1 MGAERE
7 GPAQREGEVGR
18 VTDLPKPI
26 SRVGTSAAGKRR
38 LVLLAVL
45 AGASLIDAGPAQA
58 YCSQSLN
65 QMITLKGLYQPVPW
79 GMAYGANQSAEF
91 MLVTKCN
98 GQSVRIDVVRP
109 AGGMPICRLTGRVL
123 VQGVLSMSGAAGYG
137 DFSIVNPVLVQ
148 CQ

>member
-1 MGAERE
+1 M
-7 GPAQREGEVGR
+7 
-18 VTDLPKPI
+18 
-26 SRVGTSAAGKRR
+26 RR
-38 LVLLAVL
+38 RFAPVLLAI
-45 AGASLIDAGPAQA
+45 AILIDAGPALA

-65 QMITLKGLYQPVPW
+65 QMITLTGLYQPIPW
-79 GMAYGANQSAEF
+79 GMAYSADQSAEF

-109 AGGMPICRLTGRVL
+109 GGGMPICRLTGKVL

-137 DFSIVNPVLVQ
+137 DFAIINPVVVK